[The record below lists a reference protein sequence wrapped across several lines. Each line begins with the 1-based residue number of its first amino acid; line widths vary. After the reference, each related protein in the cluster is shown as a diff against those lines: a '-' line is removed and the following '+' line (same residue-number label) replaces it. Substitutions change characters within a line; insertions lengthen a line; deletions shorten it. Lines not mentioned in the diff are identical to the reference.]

1 MLSAIPAMI
10 SVLDLAKRSGMPIR
24 TARYLATMG
33 VLPVEGAQF
42 PGVGRARQFSDR
54 VVTQA
59 KIIAALM
66 NVGFTAPAAAAL
78 SQAGKVDGGFFRVV
92 AGPIEIVV
100 DMMRMP
106 QS

>member
-1 MLSAIPAMI
+1 
-10 SVLDLAKRSGMPIR
+10 
-24 TARYLATMG
+24 
-33 VLPVEGAQF
+33 
-42 PGVGRARQFSDR
+42 
-54 VVTQA
+54 
-59 KIIAALM
+59 M